1 MFAQVS
7 PSNAALAVS
16 ATEFRNAFALLAT
29 TVSVITT
36 SGTSS
41 GLMGVT
47 CSALS
52 ALSDDPTLVICCVHQ
67 KSQTNAAIKTNRIFC
82 VNSLAAGQQQLSDA
96 FAGIGQL
103 AMDARFKLAA
113 WDRLVTGAPRFTDAL
128 LALDCILEESW
139 DIGTHSLF
147 VGRVL
152 ATAVNDTPD
161 PLLYRRRAYVTTRM
175 L

>member
-1 MFAQVS
+1 MSAHVS

-16 ATEFRNAFALLAT
+16 ATEFRSGFALLAT

-36 SGTSS
+36 SGPS
-41 GLMGVT
+41 GLTGVT

-52 ALSDDPTLVICCVHQ
+52 ALSDDPALVICCVHQ
-67 KSQTNAAIKTNRIFC
+67 KSQTNAAIKANRIFC

-113 WDRLVTGAPRFTDAL
+113 HDRLITGAPRFTSAL
-128 LALDCILEESW
+128 LALDCILDEAW

-147 VGRVL
+147 VGKVV
-152 ATAVNDTPD
+152 ATAVNETPD